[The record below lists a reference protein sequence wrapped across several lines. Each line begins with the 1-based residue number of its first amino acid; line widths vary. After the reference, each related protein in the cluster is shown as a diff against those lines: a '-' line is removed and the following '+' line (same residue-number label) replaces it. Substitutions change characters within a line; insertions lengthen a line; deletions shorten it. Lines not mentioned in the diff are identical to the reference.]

1 MHHSPT
7 LLLFVSIAMGCAP
20 GALGPGDGQ
29 RPDGPPLGGYTGPDP
44 TCPIDPDCHI
54 GGDCSLYECPD
65 HWECEDRPD
74 GGEVCVSPG
83 PDYPDDGSGS
93 GWECYDEFDQ
103 TVCRREGGEVP
114 DGGSDGE
121 WSCERSGEFVE
132 CRRDDPDYPDGGS
145 GGPWSCWY
153 EREFRVCERDT
164 PDDGDGPGGG
174 DGGDGGREHCVGD
187 ACAPP
192 ICEDYARGMVTF
204 IDDRDESNDGEIWA
218 LGDGTRD
225 SSCATVTVDVTG
237 YYQVFDKYIAESCT
251 RQLDETGFLTIKNSC
266 NAAGE
271 PVEENV
277 GDHFVVGDVDN
288 TMECTSDAECGGGM
302 VCRVGTRASCCVSTT
317 PTFMGTFLLK
327 AGEPNEL
334 CLTHWCPLYR
344 AGREAD
350 GFVNDGCGADKINSI
365 HLVLDGTTFACVDD
379 RALPSGCE

>member
-1 MHHSPT
+1 MLRPPHVLFLG
-7 LLLFVSIAMGCAP
+7 LLLVSWLVMGCAP
-20 GALGPGDGQ
+20 GALDDGQ
-29 RPDGPPLGGYTGPDP
+29 HGPSGDGPPLGGFTGQDP

-65 HWECEDRPD
+65 HWECEDLDD
-74 GGEVCVSPG
+74 GAEVCVAPG
-83 PDYPDDGSGS
+83 PDYPDDGGGG

-103 TVCRREGGEVP
+103 TVCRREGGDVP
-114 DGGSDGE
+114 DGGGGSVWD
-121 WSCERSGEFVE
+121 CAHMGEFVE
-132 CRRDDPDYPDGGS
+132 CRRDHPDYPDDGG
-145 GGPWSCWY
+145 GGAWNCWF
-153 EREFRVCERDT
+153 EREFRVCRRDV
-164 PDDGDGPGGG
+164 PDD
-174 DGGDGGREHCVGD
+174 GREHCEGD

-192 ICEDYARGMVTF
+192 ICEETARGTVTF
-204 IDDRDESNDGEIWA
+204 IDDQDEMNDGEIYA

-225 SSCATVTVDVTG
+225 RSCATVMVDVTG

-251 RQLDETGFLTIKNSC
+251 RQLDETGFLTIRNSC
-266 NAAGE
+266 NASGE

-288 TMECTSDAECGGGM
+288 TTECTSDADCSGGL
-302 VCRVGTRASCCVSTT
+302 VCRVGTRSSCCVSTT

-334 CLTHWCPLYR
+334 CLNHWCPLYR

-350 GFVNDGCGADKINSI
+350 GFSNDGCAADAINSI

-379 RALPSGCE
+379 RSLPTSCE